1 MPSSLEP
8 PGLWLMPGL
17 RVGCPGPLVSPELKM
32 AAGGPA
38 TVLMANAY
46 NVLVFFFFPPL
57 GESWRMPATPTPGPL
72 GLSVRLLAL
81 LRERADDNMESGL
94 FLFSRVI
101 LDIYHRFGFSNRAHI
116 HDLKDHVNLSFW
128 QQPEFFFPKKVTLA
142 HAVSKSINR
151 CRIITTVYTCLKSS
165 A

>member
-46 NVLVFFFFPPL
+46 NVSFFFFFL
-57 GESWRMPATPTPGPL
+57 HWENRGERQQRQRP
-72 GLSVRLLAL
+72 
-81 LRERADDNMESGL
+81 
-94 FLFSRVI
+94 
-101 LDIYHRFGFSNRAHI
+101 
-116 HDLKDHVNLSFW
+116 DL
-128 QQPEFFFPKKVTLA
+128 
-142 HAVSKSINR
+142 
-151 CRIITTVYTCLKSS
+151 
-165 A
+165 